1 MPRKE
6 YLSSDERLR
15 FDSPPQLQ
23 EVNILIQIPH
33 WAETYL
39 HTLGSASNKVGDRR
53 SVSFY
58 NWAILELPLVFLFHI
73 VSVNWILH

>member
-1 MPRKE
+1 MARKE

-39 HTLGSASNKVGDRR
+39 ESLGSNTNKVG
-53 SVSFY
+53 
-58 NWAILELPLVFLFHI
+58 FLLQLGYFR
-73 VSVNWILH
+73 VTARFFSPNLFRFSRNAKLLS